1 MSDSLE
7 FNEKFKIVDVIFKMC
22 IQKFNFVLIMV
33 YIRELEEVIVIYFYM
48 ILIIKIVFIVEGEFS
63 FSVDNMF

>member
-1 MSDSLE
+1 MLDSLE